1 MKLNRLQAGRSQ
13 AKGSAGQLLLPAHT
27 THKHTQAWKVSSITT
42 STQAIHIS
50 SSPVLGTFIGPSRR
64 YTLTSRRIYKNI
76 LANLRHHLHFGADY
90 LQDPLGEP
98 QQFLHLLNST
108 FAIAFAKPSATIHP
122 QLSHSLLQQPSSEFE
137 GMPCKA
143 EGLVLTV
150 DPNVIHKVDTN
161 NPQNLFSM
169 WTVFSRC
176 ADSVEQ
182 GRRLENLSWRLW
194 NRETFCC
201 EAKGLSTV
209 TTTTLPKD
217 IPAQQQL
224 SDLPQLSGSVDSIAD
239 EEAIDFTTI
248 SDPVEILRPRIVR
261 QDSCASSRSRG
272 RERHITSDHLEKMVV
287 SIIQEKEP
295 NLAPLPD
302 MSSPSVE
309 SSVADHMQSSSEEDY
324 TPTTQITE
332 SACES
337 VNASSE
343 SSSQSKSA
351 EVPATTVIR
360 GFSPSQIPSFRVS
373 HEPKPAAQD
382 PIPEPRSSPAHK
394 PVQPKKQGAMF
405 KIGDSSSNESSP
417 QSLDTRKPMAPP
429 AKRPMFEVGVGSS
442 GEDEGSLK
450 SAMHSSRQCSLLT
463 AQKKQASFNNHIS
476 TRTIQTPSDQSDSY
490 MDESAIDDD
499 DEDSEWE
506 DSIEESGKSSVD
518 DAVTFKR
525 VPSKPNLTS
534 QRSLISLMFAGQEER
549 VKGLSNYASHS
560 TPAIPQRARTLQNPS
575 NMHVV
580 SSPNDSDNG
589 LEMRRGVRPTPL
601 KPITEIPRSS
611 AQPIMTN
618 PQIHHHQAA
627 LSPRTTRRN
636 MLATE
641 LTESLRRQLLWER
654 QQKTST
660 ANAVLKRRHTSL
672 DVANLKQYPEK
683 AYMAKGKEEPN
694 SSSWNQYFSR
704 EDFGGYHAQGW

>member
-1 MKLNRLQAGRSQ
+1 
-13 AKGSAGQLLLPAHT
+13 
-27 THKHTQAWKVSSITT
+27 
-42 STQAIHIS
+42 
-50 SSPVLGTFIGPSRR
+50 
-64 YTLTSRRIYKNI
+64 
-76 LANLRHHLHFGADY
+76 
-90 LQDPLGEP
+90 
-98 QQFLHLLNST
+98 
-108 FAIAFAKPSATIHP
+108 
-122 QLSHSLLQQPSSEFE
+122 
-137 GMPCKA
+137 MPCKA

-201 EAKGLSTV
+201 EAKELSATAA
-209 TTTTLPKD
+209 TTLPKD
-217 IPAQQQL
+217 IPAQQQI
-224 SDLPQLSGSVDSIAD
+224 SDVPQLSGSVDSVAD

-248 SDPVEILRPRIVR
+248 SDPMEIVRPRIVR

-295 NLAPLPD
+295 NLAPLPA

-309 SSVADHMQSSSEEDY
+309 SSDASQSSSSESEQ
-324 TPTTQITE
+324 TPETQTSE
-332 SACES
+332 STCEP
-337 VNASSE
+337 VNAPPLSHP
-343 SSSQSKSA
+343 KPA

-360 GFSPSQIPSFRVS
+360 GFSPSQVPSFRVS
-373 HEPKPAAQD
+373 HEPKPVAQD
-382 PIPEPRSSPAHK
+382 PIPEPKSSPAPK
-394 PVQPKKQGAMF
+394 PVQLKKQPAKFNFG
-405 KIGDSSSNESSP
+405 GSSSNESSP
-417 QSLDTRKPMAPP
+417 QSVEPRKAMLPPQGVEARKPMPP
-429 AKRPMFEVGVGSS
+429 PTKRPMFEVGVGSS
-442 GEDEGSLK
+442 GEDESPSLK
-450 SAMHSSRQCSLLT
+450 SAMHSSRPGSMLNC
-463 AQKKQASFNNHIS
+463 QKKQTSFNNQV
-476 TRTIQTPSDQSDSY
+476 TMRTIQTPSDHSDSY

-499 DEDSEWE
+499 EDDSEWE
-506 DSIEESGKSSVD
+506 DSIEESGKSSID

-549 VKGLSNYASHS
+549 AKGLSNYASHS
-560 TPAIPQRARTLQNPS
+560 TPAIPQRARTLQNAS
-575 NMHVV
+575 NMNVV

-589 LEMRRGVRPTPL
+589 LEMRRGLRPTPL
-601 KPITEIPRSS
+601 KPITEVPRTG
-611 AQPIMTN
+611 AQPIMVN
-618 PQIHHHQAA
+618 PQTHQYHQAA

-654 QQKTST
+654 QQKSST

-683 AYMAKGKEEPN
+683 AYMNNKGQEEPN

-704 EDFGGYHAQGW
+704 DDFGGYHAQGW

>member
-1 MKLNRLQAGRSQ
+1 
-13 AKGSAGQLLLPAHT
+13 
-27 THKHTQAWKVSSITT
+27 
-42 STQAIHIS
+42 
-50 SSPVLGTFIGPSRR
+50 
-64 YTLTSRRIYKNI
+64 
-76 LANLRHHLHFGADY
+76 
-90 LQDPLGEP
+90 
-98 QQFLHLLNST
+98 
-108 FAIAFAKPSATIHP
+108 
-122 QLSHSLLQQPSSEFE
+122 
-137 GMPCKA
+137 MPCKA

-161 NPQNLFSM
+161 NAQNLFSM

-201 EAKGLSTV
+201 EAKGLPVVGATS
-209 TTTTLPKD
+209 LPKD
-217 IPAQQQL
+217 IPEQQQIPEV
-224 SDLPQLSGSVDSIAD
+224 PQLSGSVDSVAD
-239 EEAIDFTTI
+239 EEVIDFTAI

-309 SSVADHMQSSSEEDY
+309 SSDADHTQSSYIEAAH
-324 TPTTQITE
+324 TPATQITE

-337 VNASSE
+337 VNASE
-343 SSSQSKSA
+343 SSSQQQSA
-351 EVPATTVIR
+351 GTPATTVIR

-373 HEPKPAAQD
+373 HEPKFAAPD
-382 PIPEPRSSPAHK
+382 PIPEPKSSPAHK
-394 PVQPKKQGAMF
+394 PVQLKREKGKGLFAV
-405 KIGDSSSNESSP
+405 GCSCSDESSP
-417 QSLDTRKPMAPP
+417 QSVEARKPIPST
-429 AKRPMFEVGVGSS
+429 KKPMFEVGVGSS
-442 GEDEGSLK
+442 GEDESPSLK
-450 SAMHSSRQCSLLT
+450 SAMHSRPSSLLN
-463 AQKKQASFNNHIS
+463 AQKKQTSFNNHIS

-518 DAVTFKR
+518 DAVQFKR

-549 VKGLSNYASHS
+549 AKGLSNYASHS
-560 TPAIPQRARTLQNPS
+560 TPAIPQRARTLQSHS
-575 NMHVV
+575 NMNVV

-589 LEMRRGVRPTPL
+589 LEMRRGLRSTPL
-601 KPITEIPRSS
+601 KPINEVPRSS
-611 AQPIMTN
+611 AQPILTN
-618 PQIHHHQAA
+618 QQTHHHQAA

-683 AYMAKGKEEPN
+683 AYMAKGKDEPN

-704 EDFGGYHAQGW
+704 EDLGGYHAQGW

>member
-1 MKLNRLQAGRSQ
+1 
-13 AKGSAGQLLLPAHT
+13 
-27 THKHTQAWKVSSITT
+27 
-42 STQAIHIS
+42 
-50 SSPVLGTFIGPSRR
+50 
-64 YTLTSRRIYKNI
+64 
-76 LANLRHHLHFGADY
+76 
-90 LQDPLGEP
+90 
-98 QQFLHLLNST
+98 
-108 FAIAFAKPSATIHP
+108 
-122 QLSHSLLQQPSSEFE
+122 
-137 GMPCKA
+137 MPCKP

-201 EAKGLSTV
+201 EAKELSATSA
-209 TTTTLPKD
+209 TSLPKD
-217 IPAQQQL
+217 IPVQQQI
-224 SDLPQLSGSVDSIAD
+224 SDVPQLSGSVDSVVD

-248 SDPVEILRPRIVR
+248 SDPMEIVRPRIVR

-295 NLAPLPD
+295 NLAPLPA
-302 MSSPSVE
+302 MSSPSIE
-309 SSVADHMQSSSEEDY
+309 SSSDASQSSS
-324 TPTTQITE
+324 
-332 SACES
+332 
-337 VNASSE
+337 SE
-343 SSSQSKSA
+343 SEQTPETETSESTSESTSEPANAPPPSHSKPA
-351 EVPATTVIR
+351 EIPATTVIR
-360 GFSPSQIPSFRVS
+360 GFSPSQVPSFRVS
-373 HEPKPAAQD
+373 HEPKSAAQD
-382 PIPEPRSSPAHK
+382 PIPEPQSSPAPK
-394 PVQPKKQGAMF
+394 PVQLKKQPAKF
-405 KIGDSSSNESSP
+405 KLGDSSSNESSP
-417 QSLDTRKPMAPP
+417 QSVQPRKALPP
-429 AKRPMFEVGVGSS
+429 PTKRPMFEVGVGSS
-442 GEDEGSLK
+442 GEDESPSLK
-450 SAMHSSRQCSLLT
+450 SAVHSSRAGSMLNC
-463 AQKKQASFNNHIS
+463 QKKQTSFNNQV
-476 TRTIQTPSDQSDSY
+476 TMRTIQTPSDHSDSY

-499 DEDSEWE
+499 EDDSEWE
-506 DSIEESGKSSVD
+506 DSIEESGKSSID

-549 VKGLSNYASHS
+549 AKGLSNYASHS
-560 TPAIPQRARTLQNPS
+560 TPAIPQRARMLQNAS
-575 NMHVV
+575 NMNMV

-589 LEMRRGVRPTPL
+589 LEMRRGLRPTPL
-601 KPITEIPRSS
+601 KPITEVPRTG
-611 AQPIMTN
+611 AQPIMVN
-618 PQIHHHQAA
+618 PQTHHYHQAA

-654 QQKTST
+654 QQKSST

-672 DVANLKQYPEK
+672 DVANLKQFPEK
-683 AYMAKGKEEPN
+683 AYMNKKRQEEPN

-704 EDFGGYHAQGW
+704 EEFGGYHAQGW

>member
-1 MKLNRLQAGRSQ
+1 
-13 AKGSAGQLLLPAHT
+13 
-27 THKHTQAWKVSSITT
+27 
-42 STQAIHIS
+42 
-50 SSPVLGTFIGPSRR
+50 
-64 YTLTSRRIYKNI
+64 
-76 LANLRHHLHFGADY
+76 
-90 LQDPLGEP
+90 
-98 QQFLHLLNST
+98 
-108 FAIAFAKPSATIHP
+108 
-122 QLSHSLLQQPSSEFE
+122 
-137 GMPCKA
+137 MPYKA

-201 EAKGLSTV
+201 EAKGLPAV
-209 TTTTLPKD
+209 TATTLPKD
-217 IPAQQQL
+217 IPAQQQI
-224 SDLPQLSGSVDSIAD
+224 SDVPQLSGSVDSIAD
-239 EEAIDFTTI
+239 EEAIDFTAI

-309 SSVADHMQSSSEEDY
+309 SSIADHIHSSPEADH
-324 TPTTQITE
+324 TPATQVTE

-337 VNASSE
+337 VNSSSEASS
-343 SSSQSKSA
+343 QAKST
-351 EVPATTVIR
+351 EIPATTVIR

-373 HEPKPAAQD
+373 HEPKLAAQS
-382 PIPEPRSSPAHK
+382 PIPEPQSSPAHK

-417 QSLDTRKPMAPP
+417 QSLDTRKPVPP
-429 AKRPMFEVGVGSS
+429 PTKRPMFEVGVGSS
-442 GEDEGSLK
+442 GEDEGSSLK
-450 SAMHSSRQCSLLT
+450 SAMHSSRQGSLLS
-463 AQKKQASFNNHIS
+463 AQKKQTSFNNHIS

-549 VKGLSNYASHS
+549 AKGLSNYASHS
-560 TPAIPQRARTLQNPS
+560 TPAIPQRARALQNPS
-575 NMHVV
+575 NMNVV
-580 SSPNDSDNG
+580 SPNDSDNG
-589 LEMRRGVRPTPL
+589 LEMRRGVRHTPL
-601 KPITEIPRSS
+601 KPITEVPRSS

-618 PQIHHHQAA
+618 QQTHHHHQAA

-683 AYMAKGKEEPN
+683 AYMAKGREEPN

-704 EDFGGYHAQGW
+704 DDFGGYHAQGW